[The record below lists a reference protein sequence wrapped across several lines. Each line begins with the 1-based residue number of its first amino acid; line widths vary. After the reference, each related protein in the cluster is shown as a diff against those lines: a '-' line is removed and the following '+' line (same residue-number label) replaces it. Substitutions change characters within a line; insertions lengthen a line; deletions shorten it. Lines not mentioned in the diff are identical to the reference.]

1 MRFYAIS
8 TKFPEF
14 TNKVLVSQ
22 FTVKHEQNLDCGG
35 GYIKVLSG
43 DFDQSSFGGETRY
56 LVMFGPDICGAER
69 RTHLILPYKGKNFLN
84 NKKLRAETDTFTH
97 QYTAII
103 NPDNTFKF
111 LIDNEEVDKGTL
123 EEYWDILEPKE
134 IADPD
139 AKKPDDW
146 VDEPTIDD
154 KDDKK
159 PEGWDDIPE
168 FIIDEKATKPEDW
181 NDEEMAWEPPKI
193 KNPEFKG
200 EWKPKRIPN
209 PNYKG
214 SWTAPKI
221 PNPKYQPDDNLYLMD
236 KISGVGIEIWQVTA
250 GTIFDN
256 IFVGDDVEEA
266 KAFYERTF
274 KYHKRESQ
282 R

>member
-1 MRFYAIS
+1 MVI
-8 TKFPEF
+8 
-14 TNKVLVSQ
+14 Q

-43 DFDQSSFGGETRY
+43 DFDQSSFGGEAPY

-84 NKKLRAETDTFTH
+84 NKKPRAETDTFTH

-111 LIDNEEVDKGTL
+111 LIDNEEVAKGTL
-123 EEYWDILEPKE
+123 EEYWGILEPKE

-181 NDEEMAWEPPKI
+181 NDEEMLGSHPKSRTLSLKESGNLNESPTPI
-193 KNPEFKG
+193 TKDLG
-200 EWKPKRIPN
+200 RL
-209 PNYKG
+209 
-214 SWTAPKI
+214 
-221 PNPKYQPDDNLYLMD
+221 PKYPTLNT
-236 KISGVGIEIWQVTA
+236 SPT
-250 GTIFDN
+250 T
-256 IFVGDDVEEA
+256 
-266 KAFYERTF
+266 TF
-274 KYHKRESQ
+274 T
-282 R
+282 